1 MKHILIIGAGAIG
14 AYLVRELHAM
24 YPQAKMSCID
34 RAEFVEAARKRLR
47 GIAGDHVEVFES
59 VAAVPSGVELAVEC
73 GGHAAVTQHGEA
85 CLDAGYDLLVASVG
99 ALADQALHD
108 RIVAAAK
115 RNDRKLLIPA
125 GAVAGMDGL
134 AAARLAGIDRVRYTS
149 RKLPLA
155 WKGTH
160 AEKLCDLGAVT
171 VSTEFLKTDARQ
183 AATLFPQNANVAA
196 TIALA
201 GVGFERTEVSLNA
214 DPSAKGNTHLV
225 EVEGPCGTMRIELS
239 NKPFPD
245 NPKTSMLAG
254 LSLLRVIRNRS
265 EAVQV

>member
-1 MKHILIIGAGAIG
+1 MQHIVIVGAGAIG
-14 AYLVRELHAM
+14 AYLVRELHRM
-24 YPQAKMSCID
+24 YPDMRMSCIE
-34 RAEFVEAARKRLR
+34 RADMVGKARERLQ
-47 GIAGDHVEVFES
+47 GIAGDLVQVYDQ
-59 VAAVPSGVELAVEC
+59 VAAVPEGADLAVEC

-85 CLDAGYDLLVASVG
+85 TLARGLDLLVASVG

-108 RIVAAAK
+108 RLVAAAK
-115 RNDRKLLIPA
+115 DHGRKLLIPA

-134 AAARLAGIDRVRYTS
+134 AAARIAGIDRVRYTS
-149 RKLPLA
+149 RKLPVA

-160 AEKLCDLGAVT
+160 AEKLCDLES
-171 VSTEFLKTDARQ
+171 VSSPTEFLRTDARQ

-214 DPSAKGNTHLV
+214 DPQAKGNTHLV

>member
-1 MKHILIIGAGAIG
+1 MQHIVIIGAGAIG
-14 AYLVRELHAM
+14 AYLVRELHGM
-24 YPQAKMSCID
+24 YPDLRMACIE
-34 RAEFVEAARKRLR
+34 RTELLATARKRLQD
-47 GIAGDHVEVFES
+47 IAGEAVEVYDT
-59 VAAVPSGVELAVEC
+59 VAAVRAKPDLAVEC
-73 GGHAAVTQHGEA
+73 GGHAAVTQHGAA
-85 CLDAGYDLLVASVG
+85 CLEAGHDLLVASVG
-99 ALADQALHD
+99 ALADQALYD
-108 RIVAAAK
+108 RLVAAAK
-115 RNDRKLLIPA
+115 KSGHKLLIPA

-160 AEKLCDLGAVT
+160 AEKLCDLASVT
-171 VSTEFLKTDARQ
+171 TATEFLHTDARQ

-214 DPSAKGNTHLV
+214 DPAAKGNTHLV
-225 EVEGPCGTMRIELS
+225 EVEGPCGSMRIELS

>member
-1 MKHILIIGAGAIG
+1 MQQVLIVGAGAIG
-14 AYLVRELHAM
+14 AYLVRELHAAW
-24 YPQAKMSCID
+24 PQLRMACLE
-34 RAEFVEAARKRLR
+34 RPEFATAARERMRAL
-47 GIAGDHVEVFES
+47 AGDRVEIYAR
-59 VAAVPSGVELAVEC
+59 VAEVPGEIDLAIEC
-73 GGHAAVTQHGEA
+73 GGHAAVNQHGVE
-85 CLDAGYDLLVASVG
+85 CMDRKLDLLVASTG
-99 ALADQALHD
+99 SLADQALYD
-108 RIVAAAK
+108 KLVAGAK
-115 RNDRKLLIPA
+115 RNGVKLLIPA

-160 AEKLCDLGAVT
+160 AETLVKLDEIREA
-171 VSTEFLKTDARQ
+171 TEFLHCDARQ

-201 GVGFERTEVSLNA
+201 GIGFERTEVSLNA
-214 DPSAKGNTHLV
+214 DPQAQGNTHLI
-225 EVEGPCGTMRIELS
+225 EVEGACGQMRFELR
-239 NKPFPD
+239 NKPFAD

-254 LSLLRVIRNRS
+254 LSLLRVIRNRA

>member
-1 MKHILIIGAGAIG
+1 MQQVLIVGAGAIG
-14 AYLVRELHAM
+14 AYLVRELHAAF
-24 YPQAKMSCID
+24 PALRLACIE
-34 RAEFVEAARKRLR
+34 RPEMLAAARERMR
-47 GIAGDHVEVFES
+47 AIAGGQVEIYTRVSE
-59 VAAVPSGVELAVEC
+59 VPGDVDLAVEC
-73 GGHAAVTQHGEA
+73 GGHAAVNQHGVD
-85 CLDAGYDLLVASVG
+85 CMDRKLDLLVASTG
-99 ALADQALHD
+99 SLADQALYD
-108 RIVAAAK
+108 KLVAGAR
-115 RNDRKLLIPA
+115 RNGVKLLIPA

-160 AEKLCDLGAVT
+160 AETLVRLDEIST
-171 VSTEFLKTDARQ
+171 STEFLRCDARQ

-201 GVGFERTEVSLNA
+201 GIGFERTEVSLNA
-214 DPSAKGNTHLV
+214 DPQAQGNTHLI
-225 EVEGPCGTMRIELS
+225 EVEGPCGQMRFELR

-254 LSLLRVIRNRS
+254 LSLLRVIRNRD

>member
-1 MKHILIIGAGAIG
+1 MQHILIIGAGAIG
-14 AYLVRELHAM
+14 AYLVRELHRM
-24 YPQAKMSCID
+24 YPEAKLSVIE
-34 RAEFVEAARKRLR
+34 RSELVAEARKRLQA
-47 GIAGDHVEVFES
+47 IAGTSVELYDS
-59 VAAVPSGVELAVEC
+59 VAAVPGGVELAVEC
-73 GGHAAVTQHGEA
+73 GGHAAVTQHGEL

-99 ALADQALHD
+99 ALADQALYD
-108 RIVAAAK
+108 RLVTAAQ
-115 RNDRKLLIPA
+115 RNHRKLLIPA

-160 AEKLCDLGAVT
+160 AEKLCDLGAVRE
-171 VSTEFLKTDARQ
+171 STEFLRTDARQ

-201 GVGFERTEVSLNA
+201 GVGFEKTEVSLNA
-214 DPSAKGNTHLV
+214 DPAAQGNTHLV
-225 EVEGPCGTMRIELS
+225 EIEGPCGSMRFELR

-254 LSLLRVIRNRS
+254 LSLLRVIRNRT